1 VTTAVAMAKSKSTA
15 KYSLLPTEDDALL
28 NDTSDDEDTPSA
40 PSSFPAPSGA
50 ADEDESDSERT
61 VVEGE
66 PPAGHTHAFP
76 PQADPRF
83 VQTPP
88 AVWKR
93 AALLFLIFFAFWL
106 AFQIKGHRA
115 TPKVVHSSRCV
126 ALSP

>member
-1 VTTAVAMAKSKSTA
+1 MAKSKSTA

-40 PSSFPAPSGA
+40 PSSFSAPSGA

-76 PQADPRF
+76 PQTDPRF

-126 ALSP
+126 ALPP